1 MKIIR
6 FLKDWTL
13 PIAMCA
19 GAAAYF
25 VYTGI
30 PALAPTKPYVA
41 RLVAILQPAL
51 IFAMLFIT
59 FCKVDPKELRP
70 CRWHGWLLL
79 IQSGSFALLSLL
91 LMLFPHLPGQV
102 LVEGAMLC
110 LICPTA
116 TAAAVVT
123 GKLGGSAASLTA
135 YTIMANLA
143 TALVVPVFVPLIH
156 PHDDF
161 SFWTY
166 FALILGNVFPLLFC
180 PFLLAMLVRYVFP
193 RFHRVVVG
201 CKDLAF
207 YLWAIALALAI
218 GVTVKSI
225 MHSTVALSYQLG
237 IAAVSLVCCVFQFW
251 AGKRIGAHYHDAT
264 SAGQALGQKNT
275 VFAIWMGYTFMTPVT
290 SIAGGFYSIW
300 HNIYNSYQL
309 YEKRKEKPVA

>member
-225 MHSTVALSYQLG
+225 MHSTVAVSYQLG

>member
-143 TALVVPVFVPLIH
+143 TALVVPVFVPLIY

-225 MHSTVALSYQLG
+225 MHSTVAVSYQLG

-251 AGKRIGAHYHDAT
+251 VGKCIGAHYHDAT

>member
-70 CRWHGWLLL
+70 SRWHGWLLL

-180 PFLLAMLVRYVFP
+180 PFLLAMRVRYVFP

>member
-1 MKIIR
+1 
-6 FLKDWTL
+6 
-13 PIAMCA
+13 MCA

-225 MHSTVALSYQLG
+225 MHSTVAVSYQLG

>member
-225 MHSTVALSYQLG
+225 MHSTVAVSYQLG

-251 AGKRIGAHYHDAT
+251 VGKRIGAHYHDAT